1 LANIM
6 IVDDSPIIRRGL
18 RAILESMGHRVA
30 AEAQDGPEALELYD
44 KLQLD
49 LVTMDIQMPGMDGIE
64 TVRKIR
70 MRNPDA
76 AIVMISSVE
85 NRNRVYDAIKLGAK
99 HYIVKPFTEAKVIEV
114 IHAVL
119 DGLPN
124 DARTIKPAA
133 PVQSELPVGKSEKK
147 QEPLRLASPNLG
159 ALPFEL
165 VIKDGRA
172 VLTVQRHI
180 TETNARTLYNSLQ
193 GLLYYRRA
201 KYVLEFWEPV
211 NSDEGMRL
219 VCDFVTIVRSRG
231 GTVGIVTGDFGFYT
245 QMKAKLQ
252 SGIYQS
258 YREIEW

>member
-1 LANIM
+1 MANIL

-18 RAILESMGHRVA
+18 RAILEAMGHRVA
-30 AEAQDGPEALELYD
+30 AEAHDGAQALELYD

-70 MRNPDA
+70 MRNPNA

-99 HYIVKPFTEAKVIEV
+99 HYIIKPFTEAKVIEV

-119 DGLPN
+119 GEPPGDS
-124 DARTIKPAA
+124 RTVKPAA
-133 PVQSELPVGKSEKK
+133 AVPSEQPDGRFEKK

-180 TETNARTLYNSLQ
+180 TDTNARTLYNGLQ
-193 GLLYYRRA
+193 GLLYYRKA
-201 KYVLEFWEPV
+201 KYVLEFWEPI

-219 VCDFVTIVRSRG
+219 VCDFVTIVRGRG
-231 GTVGIVTGDFGFYT
+231 GTVGIVTGDHGFNA

-252 SGIYQS
+252 SGIYQT